1 MNTQKIKKIILG
13 EIGAGV
19 LLMIIQFIVGFNFD
33 GDIFYIIGYNFIF
46 LLGIASIIDGIRKL
60 KK

>member
-19 LLMIIQFIVGFNFD
+19 LLIIIQFIVGFNFD
-33 GDIFYIIGYNFIF
+33 GNIFYIIGYNFIF

>member
-19 LLMIIQFIVGFNFD
+19 LLIIIQFIVGFNFD

>member
-19 LLMIIQFIVGFNFD
+19 LLIIIKFIVG
-33 GDIFYIIGYNFIF
+33 Y
-46 LLGIASIIDGIRKL
+46 
-60 KK
+60 

>member
-13 EIGAGV
+13 EIGAGI
-19 LLMIIQFIVGFNFD
+19 LLIIIQFIVGFNFD
-33 GDIFYIIGYNFIF
+33 GDVFYIIGYNFIF
-46 LLGIASIIDGIRKL
+46 LLGIASIIDGIRKF